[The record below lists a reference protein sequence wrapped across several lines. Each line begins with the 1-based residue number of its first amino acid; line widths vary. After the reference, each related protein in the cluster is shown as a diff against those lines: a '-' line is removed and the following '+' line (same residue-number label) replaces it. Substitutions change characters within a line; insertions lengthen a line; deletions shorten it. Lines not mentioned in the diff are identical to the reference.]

1 MRRRRFGAP
10 LALLL
15 AASLTACAPALPETV
30 VPGTEITV
38 GWTGAFTSANAAAS
52 PTPGNVAIA
61 ETIRGG
67 FGDVIDGEF
76 VADESFGVVTIVADD
91 PFTVRY
97 DLAEPAWSDGIP
109 LDAADLLLGWAAASG
124 YFDSEE
130 RVRSAVRPRRM
141 PRRPFPASTSS
152 PARSM

>member
-1 MRRRRFGAP
+1 MRRRFGAP

-15 AASLTACAPALPETV
+15 AVSLTACAPALPETV
-30 VPGTEITV
+30 VPDTEITV

-52 PTPGNVAIA
+52 PTPGNIAIA
-61 ETIRGG
+61 ETIRGE
-67 FGDVIDGEF
+67 FGDVVDGEF

-124 YFDSEE
+124 FFDPQDATEAGE
-130 RVRSAVRPRRM
+130 PADGCRGTRSRR
-141 PRRPFPASTSS
+141 R
-152 PARSM
+152 

>member
-1 MRRRRFGAP
+1 MRRRRFRAP

-52 PTPGNVAIA
+52 PTSGNIAIA

-76 VADESFGVVTIVADD
+76 VADESFGVVTIVEDD

-124 YFDSEE
+124 YFDSEDE
-130 RVRSAVRPRRM
+130 SDRQRGRGGCRADCSRR
-141 PRRPFPASTSS
+141 R
-152 PARSM
+152 